1 VQPKVKIKDPCKLSM
16 DDFFGIYG
24 SLIFQKYI
32 DYCDKFTALDME
44 TQMTPYIKVNFFTR
58 KKKDGKAKN
67 EEVHML
73 HNEVKVS
80 EIVKYEVK
88 RTNKITKM
96 NTTAE
101 KVVNRKHEVTYVPR
115 VITSIETSE
124 VETEGS
130 RSRVIESISTIKGA
144 TAVYCN
150 LVFSGET
157 TETSTQTEPARVINL
172 STSCDMLNIID
183 DPIHDSE
190 KSIQKLTACST
201 SSIHISAA
209 DHFVQL
215 DEPRKPMYRHI
226 KSRLGLGKLVE
237 KPESI
242 REMWLAQEIAML
254 RGQNL
259 INWESKTDQLMGTLF
274 HEQQPMTQPEVFSDQ
289 ELTNQ
294 IEALTSDQE
303 VLDMTAEYLNG

>member
-1 VQPKVKIKDPCKLSM
+1 M
-16 DDFFGIYG
+16 NDFFRIYG
-24 SLIFQKYI
+24 SLIFQKYVE
-32 DYCDKFTALDME
+32 YCDKFTALDME
-44 TQMTPYIKVNFFTR
+44 TQMTPYIKVNFFMR
-58 KKKDGKAKN
+58 KKKDGKSKN
-67 EEVHML
+67 EDVHLL

-80 EIVKYEVK
+80 EVVNYKVK
-88 RTNKITKM
+88 RTSQVTKM

-101 KVVNRKHEVTYVPR
+101 RVVNRKREVTYIPK
-115 VITSIETSE
+115 VITSVETSE
-124 VETEGS
+124 IESESS
-130 RSRVIESISTIKGA
+130 RDRVIESVTTVQGA

-150 LVFSGET
+150 LVFSEKT
-157 TETSTQTEPARVINL
+157 TEVSTQTEPTRVVNFGISSGMMNIVGE
-172 STSCDMLNIID
+172 STSSNDG
-183 DPIHDSE
+183 E
-190 KSIQKLTACST
+190 KKLTACST

-237 KPESI
+237 KPESV

-274 HEQQPMTQPEVFSDQ
+274 LHEQQPMMQPEVFSDQ
-289 ELTNQ
+289 ELANQ
-294 IEALTSDQE
+294 ITALTSDQE
-303 VLDMTAEYLNG
+303 VLDMTAGYLNG